1 MRKALAPTKRS
12 NAGPSQRVK
21 AAIRLL
27 ASGECRTIT
36 AAAARV
42 AMSRERLSK
51 AINAPT
57 GQTYLASQRRE
68 LISAGSMRAAQR
80 IVDLIDSQSDH
91 VSFDAA
97 KHVLAI
103 EGVRPPERS
112 PVNVDVNMPVGYVIC
127 LKNRDEEEEQG
138 QVIEH
143 DPTQTAREA

>member
-1 MRKALAPTKRS
+1 MKLPASTKRS

-57 GQTYLASQRRE
+57 GQAFLAAQRRE

-80 IVDLIDSQSDH
+80 LVDLIDSQSDH

-103 EGVRPPERS
+103 EGVRPDPN
-112 PVNVDVNMPVGYVIC
+112 PAVNVNVGVSVGYIVK
-127 LKNRDEEEEQG
+127 LKHAETEG
-138 QVIEH
+138 AVIEH